1 MNARHWGDVKT
12 EQWSF
17 IWGENR
23 KLPLSLALRHC
34 PCINEREPGPENLNE
49 MLDVECS
56 IARVITEM

>member
-1 MNARHWGDVKT
+1 MKAHHWADVKT

-23 KLPLSLALRHC
+23 KLLLSLPLRHF
-34 PCINEREPGPENLNE
+34 PYINEREPGPENLNE

-56 IARVITEM
+56 IAWVITEM